1 MKRVEGVNIQYKT
14 CMIQD
19 LDDDFYRD
27 FQVIITGLDNVEA
40 RQWINATIHRL
51 VEFKGDGTPD
61 EETQIRLVDG
71 GTEAFAGQARV
82 IIPFTSGCYECTM
95 AALPPQIAYP
105 MCTVRETPRI
115 PEHCIQYAYVIV
127 WEEFFGAVKA
137 DQVTPNPDA
146 KKLDKDDPEHM

>member
-1 MKRVEGVNIQYKT
+1 
-14 CMIQD
+14 
-19 LDDDFYRD
+19 
-27 FQVIITGLDNVEA
+27 
-40 RQWINATIHRL
+40 
-51 VEFKGDGTPD
+51 
-61 EETQIRLVDG
+61 
-71 GTEAFAGQARV
+71 
-82 IIPFTSGCYECTM
+82 M